1 MSAGAVGWPR
11 GEGGLG
17 KGLNSF
23 KLYKCTRDFCRRG
36 ARFQAVCGGGGADGG
51 GGRESY
57 LEFGGHVNELELPHD
72 GGARKVK
79 KVVSPLG

>member
-36 ARFQAVCGGGGADGG
+36 ARSQAVVEVVRMEGAG
-51 GGRESY
+51 EKVTWN
-57 LEFGGHVNELELPHD
+57 LE
-72 GGARKVK
+72 AM
-79 KVVSPLG
+79 